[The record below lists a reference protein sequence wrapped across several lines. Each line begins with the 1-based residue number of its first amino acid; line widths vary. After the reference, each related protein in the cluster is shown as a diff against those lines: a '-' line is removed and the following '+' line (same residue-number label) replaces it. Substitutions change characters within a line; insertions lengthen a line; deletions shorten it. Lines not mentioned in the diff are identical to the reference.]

1 MTATKEIARLF
12 GDLSDYFPSAAHV
25 PGVKI
30 QKNTEEYKITMLL
43 PGVKKDDLDIKV
55 EEGSLI
61 VSGKRNV
68 NDEGYETVRS
78 EVVDFAEFRRA
89 LRIREEDFNLDRI
102 DARLTDGILEVRL
115 PLAEQKKP
123 RQIAV
128 KIEG

>member
-30 QKNTEEYKITMLL
+30 QKNTEEYKISMLL
-43 PGVKKDDLDIKV
+43 PGVKKEDLEIKV
-55 EEGSLI
+55 EEGSLVI
-61 VSGKRNV
+61 GGKRNV
-68 NDEGYETVRS
+68 SDQGYETVRS
-78 EVVDFAEFRRA
+78 EIVDFSEFRRA
-89 LRIREEDFNLDRI
+89 LRIREEDFDLDRI
-102 DARLTDGILEVRL
+102 DARLNDGILEVRL

-128 KIEG
+128 KVEG